1 MKHRIVLAVIVRD
14 DRVLLGHRA
23 PTRAWYANCWDVIG
37 GHIELGESSERALV
51 RECHEELGITVQRYQ
66 PVPVTLSD
74 AEIEPSAFL
83 VTQWEGEI
91 RNMAPEEHDALRWFG
106 DRKSVV
112 EGKRAGSGCRG
123 TGTNIDGR
131 EDGIGSSMNVA

>member
-37 GHIELGESSERALV
+37 GHIELGESSERVLV

-74 AEIEPSAFL
+74 AEIDPSAFL

-106 DRKSVV
+106 P
-112 EGKRAGSGCRG
+112 
-123 TGTNIDGR
+123 
-131 EDGIGSSMNVA
+131 EDLGQLHLADPVYVDWLQGLLKHFQG

>member
-51 RECHEELGITVQRYQ
+51 RECHEELGITVQHYQ
-66 PVPVTLSD
+66 PVPVALSD
-74 AEIEPSAFL
+74 AEIDPSAFL

-106 DRKSVV
+106 P
-112 EGKRAGSGCRG
+112 
-123 TGTNIDGR
+123 
-131 EDGIGSSMNVA
+131 EDLAQLHLADPFYVDWLQGLLKHFQG